1 MIRGPESH
9 PDIHKEAERVQ
20 ILHPRRKSSPEEL
33 GDSEPEGVADDQAD
47 GPQQEGGSEHTPDSP
62 EQWAPLAPLWLQEGL
77 CLRGPHSTES
87 FAFKQLGVPGRKET
101 RVWGLHDT
109 QGLQQ
114 ANKFPLFYYWYC
126 CLRQDHSVALA
137 GLELRAQLGPGEQ
150 VSTVGSLCL
159 RGLLPGAFLP

>member
-20 ILHPRRKSSPEEL
+20 ILHPRRRSSPEEL

-62 EQWAPLAPLWLQEGL
+62 EQRASLAPLWLQEGL

-159 RGLLPGAFLP
+159 RGLLPEAFLP